1 MQRSWEEN
9 KLSVFKE
16 KDSCDCSMAAKRG
29 RMIEGA
35 ASKIGIG
42 QVMWGIWG
50 LSVCQGNG
58 EPLYDVMYGGE
69 MIQCAF
75 LNAH

>member
-1 MQRSWEEN
+1 
-9 KLSVFKE
+9 
-16 KDSCDCSMAAKRG
+16 
-29 RMIEGA
+29 MIEGA

-42 QVMWGIWG
+42 QIMWGIWG

-58 EPLYDVMYGGE
+58 EPLYDVMYGDE